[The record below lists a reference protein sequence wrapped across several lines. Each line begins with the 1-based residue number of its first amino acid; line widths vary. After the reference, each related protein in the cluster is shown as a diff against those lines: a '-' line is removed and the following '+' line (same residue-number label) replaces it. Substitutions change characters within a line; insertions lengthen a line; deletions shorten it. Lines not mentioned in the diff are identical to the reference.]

1 MKQQDKITEH
11 GYCGK
16 LNNKDPKQGGER
28 QMGKW
33 RKWDEDSGGEMWD
46 NMVSRNRGWNKK

>member
-16 LNNKDPKQGGER
+16 LNNKEIQNREER
-28 QMGKW
+28 DSWVNGK
-33 RKWDEDSGGEMWD
+33 SGMKTGVGICGITW
-46 NMVSRNRGWNKK
+46 